1 VRKAQVKITLVLVV
15 VMVSAGLIGA
25 VSLAAPAET
34 HGAISI
40 AFDDS
45 TQSQY
50 DYAFP
55 LMQARGII
63 GTFYVITD
71 VISDFSHDPSYMS
84 IAELQTLQ
92 GYGCE
97 IASHSKTHPAFTGIS
112 DSQIREECS
121 VSKQVLQFYGFAADN
136 FAYPY
141 GDRNDHTDSIVA
153 EYYRSAR
160 SAYAP
165 PYIMQLPTSQF
176 LLPGCPG
183 ETGDPYVLPYLE
195 GIVDEVDST
204 NGWAIIFF
212 HNIIPDANSTPYT
225 ISSQDFESFLDYII
239 YKGVPTITVNQGLDL
254 TSPPSPPP
262 SVTISPTSVRM
273 YLGQSQTFSSSVTD
287 GNPPFSYQW
296 CLNDTAVSGA
306 TGSTWTF
313 TPATTGHYKVY
324 LNVTDG
330 LNFKAQSN
338 IVTDIVVYPQLT
350 VSISPVSVNMTVGA
364 SQTFSSTVS
373 GGAPPYSYQWYRNG
387 TAVSGATS
395 ANWTFTPTSA
405 GTYIIYLRVADS
417 NTAIV
422 RSNNAT
428 TRVETPMTVTI
439 TPTQVKM
446 YVGQSQTFSSSLSG
460 GTAPYS
466 YQWYLNDTA
475 VLGATGSTWTFTP
488 RSAGNYAIYLNVT
501 DGFGFR
507 VKSNVVDVSVY
518 SVYLLLTV
526 EPNQGSYSKG
536 QLVTFTVSVF
546 NGLNPA
552 VESTL
557 TLTVT
562 GPCGYSYYDF
572 QPMKVAANTVSEF
585 GFTWVFPNVA
595 GKYVVE
601 AGLAPSLLTAYDT
614 AWLGVA

>member
-1 VRKAQVKITLVLVV
+1 MVTLVLVAALA
-15 VMVSAGLIGA
+15 SGSLIGT
-25 VSLAAPAET
+25 VSFAAPT
-34 HGAISI
+34 DPHGAISI
-40 AFDDS
+40 AFDDCR
-45 TQSQY
+45 QSQY

-71 VISDFSHDPSYMS
+71 FISDFSHDPSHMS

-92 GYGCE
+92 DYGCE
-97 IASHSKTHPAFTGIS
+97 IASHSKTHPVFTSIS

-121 VSKQVLQFYGFAADN
+121 VSKQVLQSYGFAADN

-141 GDRNDHTDSIVA
+141 GGRNDHTDSIVA

-183 ETGDPYVLPYLE
+183 ETGDPNVLPYLE
-195 GIVDEVDST
+195 GVVDEVDST

-212 HNIIPDANSTPYT
+212 HNIIPDANNTPST

-239 YKGVPTITVNQGLDL
+239 YRGVPTITVNQGLDL

-273 YLGQSQTFSSSVTD
+273 YIGQSQTFSSSVTD

-306 TGSTWTF
+306 TGSNWTF

-330 LNFKAQSN
+330 LN
-338 IVTDIVVYPQLT
+338 
-350 VSISPVSVNMTVGA
+350 
-364 SQTFSSTVS
+364 
-373 GGAPPYSYQWYRNG
+373 
-387 TAVSGATS
+387 
-395 ANWTFTPTSA
+395 
-405 GTYIIYLRVADS
+405 LRV
-417 NTAIV
+417 
-422 RSNNAT
+422 
-428 TRVETPMTVTI
+428 
-439 TPTQVKM
+439 Q
-446 YVGQSQTFSSSLSG
+446 
-460 GTAPYS
+460 
-466 YQWYLNDTA
+466 
-475 VLGATGSTWTFTP
+475 
-488 RSAGNYAIYLNVT
+488 
-501 DGFGFR
+501 
-507 VKSNVVDVSVY
+507 SNVVGDVLVG

-526 EPNQGSYSKG
+526 NPDQGAYLRGES
-536 QLVTFTVSVF
+536 VTLTVNVF
-546 NGLNPA
+546 NQLDPVLG
-552 VESTL
+552 SSL

-562 GPCGYSYYDF
+562 GPGNYGYFDV
-572 QPMKVAANTVSEF
+572 QPISVSAGAVGEYTF
-585 GFTWVFPNVA
+585 DWVVPDVA
-595 GKYVVE
+595 GTYVVE
-601 AGLAPSLLTAYDT
+601 VELAPSLLTAYDT
-614 AWLGVA
+614 VWLEAA